1 MGTKF
6 ITLGELSDRTG
17 LPVAWLR
24 REASAGRLPSVTIG
38 RRRMFDLDAVVHAI
52 TANERKGGRNG

>member
-38 RRRMFDLDAVVHAI
+38 RRRMFDLDAVVRAI